1 MTLQFPH
8 WFQFQNPQR
17 RTTQQFGTALQRQQT
32 TYPSSNLL
40 SVYSLPSRSLASHFR
55 RFLRSKKTSVRP
67 CAVCDVVL
75 SMDFHEVR
83 LSTGYKNV
91 SKRDFSWKSAQQQ
104 SQGFQDVNL
113 RLQCIAHFYSTLRT
127 STNNLRFSTVV
138 CTFLQDFAYFT
149 LIFTFL
155 YCSACLCT
163 ANRHL

>member
-113 RLQCIAHFYSTLRT
+113 RLQCIAHFYSILHI
-127 STNNLRFSTVV
+127 STVL
-138 CTFLQDFAYFT
+138 CIFLEYFAHFYSILHISTVFC
-149 LIFTFL
+149 IFL
-155 YCSACLCT
+155 EYSVYS
-163 ANRHL
+163 